1 MLQRLVGC
9 FGVFDTVCHSLSK
22 YCCISS
28 GEQHIMVSPFADS
41 WRALFIFLRSDG
53 VIVCSDVVG
62 LHRCSSGQ
70 QCLDK
75 VLYYAVLTVVL

>member
-53 VIVCSDVVG
+53 VIVCSDVLSLVCIVAPAASNASI
-62 LHRCSSGQ
+62 RC
-70 QCLDK
+70 CITLF
-75 VLYYAVLTVVL
+75 